1 MGWKF
6 TGERAI
12 YQQIAEHIKLD
23 ILRGK
28 YPPGSQLPTV
38 RELALE
44 AAVNPNTMQRA
55 FLELEGIELVSAQR
69 TAGRFVTENT
79 ELLEQIRLSMAEKCA
94 AVFLKQTADLGMTR
108 EEAVELLQEKGGN
121 T

>member
-1 MGWKF
+1 MSWKF

-12 YQQIAEHIKLD
+12 YLQIAEHIKVD

-55 FLELEGIELVSAQR
+55 FLELEGSGLVLAQR
-69 TAGRFVTENT
+69 TAGRYVTEDT
-79 ELLEQIRLSMAEKCA
+79 ELLGQIRRTMAEKYA
-94 AVFLKQTADLGMTR
+94 AKFLKQTADLGLSR
-108 EEAVELLQEKGGN
+108 EEAVELLQDNGGN